1 MAKKEESVQYIMLA
15 LEGNEVHKPIG
26 IDPASGK
33 ASCIWQQDSFEFARP
48 QQMRKNFESI
58 LGKGKE
64 KYVLAWDAP
73 ISFSESSYS
82 DRLIDKV
89 ARKWV
94 KDKIEHQ
101 VFEKK
106 AINARPFSGLSHWVI
121 TCSALGYPFGA
132 PLALTELAGGHRYKK
147 NNLHQIIE
155 VHPAVSM
162 GVMWADKH
170 IDIPIP
176 VYKKSKDERE
186 KIVENLN
193 FPKACIESDDVLD
206 AYAAYL
212 MAEMFVN
219 GKAEFLTRPEDGS
232 YVLPLG
238 NSFGELSSI
247 ASAMG

>member
-1 MAKKEESVQYIMLA
+1 MY
-15 LEGNEVHKPIG
+15 KPIG

-33 ASCIWQQDSFEFARP
+33 ASCIWQHDSFEFVRP
-48 QQMRKNFESI
+48 QQMRKKLESI
-58 LGKGKE
+58 LGKSKE

-89 ARKWV
+89 TRKWV
-94 KDKIEHQ
+94 KDKIELQ
-101 VFEKK
+101 MFENK
-106 AINARPFSGLSHWVI
+106 AISVCPFCGLSHWVI
-121 TCSALGYPFGA
+121 TCSALGYPFGE
-132 PLALTELAGGHRYKK
+132 PLASTELPGGHKFKK
-147 NNLHQIIE
+147 TNLHQIIE

-170 IDIPIP
+170 IDIPFP

-193 FPKACIESDDVLD
+193 FPETCIESDDIID
-206 AYAAYL
+206 AYVAYL
-212 MAEMFVN
+212 MADMFVN
-219 GKAEFLTRPEDGS
+219 GKAEFLTRPEKGS

-238 NSFGELSSI
+238 NSFDELSSI

>member
-1 MAKKEESVQYIMLA
+1 
-15 LEGNEVHKPIG
+15 VHKPIG

-33 ASCIWQQDSFEFARP
+33 ASCIWQQDSFEFVRP
-48 QQMRKNFESI
+48 QQMRKNLESI
-58 LGKGKE
+58 LGKGEE
-64 KYVLAWDAP
+64 KCVLAWDAP

-106 AINARPFSGLSHWVI
+106 AINACPFSGLSHWVI
-121 TCSALGYPFGA
+121 TCSALGYPFGE
-132 PLALTELAGGHRYKK
+132 PLALTELPRGHKYKK

-162 GVMWADKH
+162 GIMWADKH
-170 IDIPIP
+170 IDIRFP

-186 KIVENLN
+186 K
-193 FPKACIESDDVLD
+193 
-206 AYAAYL
+206 
-212 MAEMFVN
+212 M
-219 GKAEFLTRPEDGS
+219 
-232 YVLPLG
+232 
-238 NSFGELSSI
+238 
-247 ASAMG
+247 